1 MSIAVKNSFDHNKVK
16 NKSRKTKVNNKKS
29 KNRIQKTSLTQLL
42 NSKHLNLKKSKK
54 KKQQIFICRME
65 LYILFELS
73 QLVML

>member
-1 MSIAVKNSFDHNKVK
+1 MSIAVKKFFDHNKGK
-16 NKSRKTKVNNKKS
+16 YKSIKKKVNSKS
-29 KNRIQKTSLTQLL
+29 LKIKYKKTSLTQSL

-54 KKQQIFICRME
+54 KKQQIFICKVE